1 MTTGQIRLPELNL
14 IYISGRLTRDPD
26 NRMTQ
31 KGQAICSFDVAVNRR
46 YLDNASGEWKDEVA
60 YVPVT
65 VFGPAAERVKDRLK
79 KGTPVVVEG
88 RITMNEFTDKSGQAR
103 KVLRVSSRRLQI
115 LQSGD
120 AAASGGRED
129 TSAEAAEVAEDDV
142 PF

>member
-1 MTTGQIRLPELNL
+1 
-14 IYISGRLTRDPD
+14 
-26 NRMTQ
+26 MTQ

-65 VFGPAAERVKDRLK
+65 VFGPAADRVKDRLK

-120 AAASGGRED
+120 AAMGGRED
-129 TSAEAAEVAEDDV
+129 SSAEVADVAEDDV